1 VEILLQRL
9 SDPAYIV
16 LIIVI
21 ILQQKQIMGFARI
34 TREVTQAM
42 TELSTLIKGMISGSR
57 KND

>member
-34 TREVTQAM
+34 TREVTQAI

>member
-21 ILQQKQIMGFARI
+21 ILQQKQIMGFAKI